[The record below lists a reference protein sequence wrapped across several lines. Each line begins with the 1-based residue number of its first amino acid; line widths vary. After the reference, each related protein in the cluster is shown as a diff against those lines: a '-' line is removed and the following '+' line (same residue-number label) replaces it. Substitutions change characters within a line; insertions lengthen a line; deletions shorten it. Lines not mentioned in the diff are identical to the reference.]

1 MPPAIAGTL
10 NESLS
15 WLLITTRALGNNAL
29 SAPTGMLR
37 KYLSSTE
44 PGTILPRA
52 SLWSSPGESISSG
65 VFVATMRTTSS

>member
-10 NESLS
+10 KESLS

-29 SAPTGMLR
+29 SALTGMLR
-37 KYLSSTE
+37 KYFSSTE

-52 SLWSSPGESISSG
+52 SLRSSPGEAISSG
-65 VFVATMRTTSS
+65 VFIATIRTTSS